1 MPPRGEAV
9 PFRWDVSRREQLGR
23 LLKAELPPVPPWSGG
38 RGMRALLPEL
48 RPCAA
53 GVVARAGDARLVF
66 VGRSL
71 ENVFDY
77 LSGILSHTEWPGRC
91 ELLLVSLRKNDDRGS
106 NAARAALRAQFGAAG
121 LAPAAIAASPRPVC
135 FVDLVHSG
143 ATFGRLS
150 DELARWA
157 RDEGV
162 DVNAMRRRVRF
173 VGITERGKNS
183 PNAWRWFQRVEWRK
197 DYPRSALRGL
207 SVPYWTWTTWGDI
220 QEKTVPSHRQ
230 ARWGSDD
237 MHQPPRDPE
246 HLRALRLAVK
256 LHERGRTREERERF
270 CAELVGR
277 REMREP
283 WLRSLVVQIRAR

>member
-1 MPPRGEAV
+1 
-9 PFRWDVSRREQLGR
+9 VSRREQLGR
-23 LLKAELPPVPPWSGG
+23 LLHAEPPPTPSWSAA
-38 RGMRALLPEL
+38 REMRWLLGEL

-53 GVVARAGDARLVF
+53 GVVARGGDARLIF

-77 LSGILSHTEWPGRC
+77 LSGILSDTDWPSRC
-91 ELLLVSLRKNDDRGS
+91 ELLLVSLRWNDDRGS
-106 NAARAALRAQFGAAG
+106 NALRAALRDQLHAAG
-121 LAPAAIAASPRPVC
+121 LAPEAVAASPRPVC

-162 DVNAMRRRVRF
+162 DVEAVRRRMRF
-173 VGITERGKNS
+173 VGITTRAKNS

-207 SVPYWTWTTWGDI
+207 SLPYGTWTTWGDS
-220 QEKTVPSHRQ
+220 QEKTVPSHNQ

-256 LHERGRTREERERF
+256 LHERGRTRDERERF

-277 REMREP
+277 PEMREP
-283 WLRSLVVQIRAR
+283 WLRSLVVQIRAH